1 MDGAMVFP
9 FTKAM
14 DRQVEGQFRKDPSG
28 RLVFLPFGR
37 KGKAY
42 FVDSKSEEEKVRAF
56 VKMYRSVGA
65 LISWAVNLGF
75 YVWIVSFNT
84 GAHRWTTEV
93 AIASSFFL
101 FLLLLVWMLWSLYKQ
116 TVPAFTSSLSEVG
129 PDLKGQ
135 LSNVSPPPRR
145 LRGLAL
151 VSLFAGIV
159 LLAAAI
165 WVLTR
170 HSPGKVPCPPKS
182 ASTNPVS
189 R

>member
-1 MDGAMVFP
+1 MVFP

-56 VKMYRSVGA
+56 VKMYRSASA

-75 YVWIVSFNT
+75 YVWILSFNT
-84 GAHRWTTEV
+84 GAHRWTAEV

-101 FLLLLVWMLWSLYKQ
+101 FLLLLVWMLWSLYKGAI
-116 TVPAFTSSLSEVG
+116 PSLTSSLREAG
-129 PDLKGQ
+129 PDVIGQ
-135 LSNVSPPPRR
+135 LRGISQRPRR
-145 LRGLAL
+145 LSLFFVTAFLLLIVLAL
-151 VSLFAGIV
+151 FAF
-159 LLAAAI
+159 LA
-165 WVLTR
+165 
-170 HSPGKVPCPPKS
+170 SQDFPS
-182 ASTNPVS
+182 
-189 R
+189 